1 MISSLFH
8 TYLHTGKLQR
18 YKYRKSEIYFPINLC
33 YNKICKSK
41 RVVIIMKETN
51 MNNDIQDERYH
62 IADEAIYDAFFLVLK
77 EKELDKI
84 TVSDIIKRAGIVR
97 STFYNHYENIPA
109 LITAIED
116 KTIQDIFSLMETFHP
131 KNDWDMCK
139 SYFLTICDYT
149 MTNPFLANLL
159 RSPRGDAFF
168 KKIMTMFHC
177 YVTKVMQ
184 NTTPS
189 QHSKDEISYMI
200 ACTIGSTLGVL
211 HKWTTENFQ
220 VPAEVI
226 ADILTQVFIAGMLP
240 FMS

>member
-1 MISSLFH
+1 MLN
-8 TYLHTGKLQR
+8 
-18 YKYRKSEIYFPINLC
+18 E
-33 YNKICKSK
+33 
-41 RVVIIMKETN
+41 
-51 MNNDIQDERYH
+51 IQDERYNV
-62 IADEAIYDAFFLVLK
+62 ADEAIYDAFFLVLK
-77 EKELDKI
+77 EKDLDKI
-84 TVSDIIKRAGIVR
+84 TVSDVIKRAGIVR

-109 LITAIED
+109 LVTAVENR
-116 KTIQDIFSLMETFHP
+116 TIQDIFSLMDTFHP
-131 KNDWDMCK
+131 KSDHDMCK
-139 SYFLTICDYT
+139 SYFLTICEYT

-159 RSPRGDAFF
+159 KCSSEDVGKLKFF
-168 KKIMTMFHC
+168 EKIIMMFHN

-189 QHSKDEISYMI
+189 YHSKEEFSYMI

-226 ADILTQVFIAGMLP
+226 ADILTKAFISGMLP